1 MFGRNHKNY
10 FSKNFAFPRKKIMS
24 DMVTSRFE
32 MKKPEAVSEKK
43 SPEKCR
49 ICKWL
54 LSFLFLILRFLK
66 DFFRNYARKK
76 KIAVFTLTAF
86 LIIAGFWLFLEMFS
100 RLTLKITPHQ
110 EFFKAETVLKGKK
123 DGFFDFPVET
133 ISFKIT
139 EKDFRPIIGEKEI
152 KTKARGRIV
161 IYNAFSSEDQLLV
174 RRTRFET
181 PDGKIYRI
189 SEQIIVPGAE
199 IKDGKIAPS
208 SVEAEIFADQ
218 PGEEYNIGLTDFII
232 PGFKGT
238 ARYSKFYARSKTPL
252 EGGFSGTAR
261 VVSDKD
267 AEEAKTLLKSKLAE
281 EIIREY
287 KKQIPE
293 NFILFEGAYETSYEE
308 ALFTPLI
315 GEIGENLTTALTA
328 NFKGILIKNEYFSKA
343 LVKAY
348 LGADFIEKAAAADID
363 QVNKK
368 IISQDFEKGEI
379 ILEINNVRL
388 IWHFNESE
396 LKNNLMAGN
405 KSFNEIFGAY
415 DEIERAELVFWPSWW
430 RRVPNNA
437 ERINIEKVLKIVN
450 SGIDSS

>member
-1 MFGRNHKNY
+1 M
-10 FSKNFAFPRKKIMS
+10 
-24 DMVTSRFE
+24 
-32 MKKPEAVSEKK
+32 
-43 SPEKCR
+43 
-49 ICKWL
+49 
-54 LSFLFLILRFLK
+54 
-66 DFFRNYARKK
+66 
-76 KIAVFTLTAF
+76 
-86 LIIAGFWLFLEMFS
+86 
-100 RLTLKITPHQ
+100 
-110 EFFKAETVLKGKK
+110 
-123 DGFFDFPVET
+123 
-133 ISFKIT
+133 
-139 EKDFRPIIGEKEI
+139 
-152 KTKARGRIV
+152 
-161 IYNAFSSEDQLLV
+161 
-174 RRTRFET
+174 
-181 PDGKIYRI
+181 
-189 SEQIIVPGAE
+189 
-199 IKDGKIAPS
+199 
-208 SVEAEIFADQ
+208 
-218 PGEEYNIGLTDFII
+218 
-232 PGFKGT
+232 
-238 ARYSKFYARSKTPL
+238 
-252 EGGFSGTAR
+252 
-261 VVSDKD
+261 VSDKD

-379 ILEINNVRL
+379 ILKINNVRL

-450 SGIDSS
+450 SGVDSS

>member
-199 IKDGKIAPS
+199 IKDEKIAPS

-218 PGEEYNIGLTDFII
+218 PGEEYNIGLTGFII
-232 PGFKGT
+232 PGF
-238 ARYSKFYARSKTPL
+238 
-252 EGGFSGTAR
+252 
-261 VVSDKD
+261 
-267 AEEAKTLLKSKLAE
+267 
-281 EIIREY
+281 
-287 KKQIPE
+287 
-293 NFILFEGAYETSYEE
+293 
-308 ALFTPLI
+308 
-315 GEIGENLTTALTA
+315 
-328 NFKGILIKNEYFSKA
+328 
-343 LVKAY
+343 
-348 LGADFIEKAAAADID
+348 
-363 QVNKK
+363 
-368 IISQDFEKGEI
+368 
-379 ILEINNVRL
+379 
-388 IWHFNESE
+388 
-396 LKNNLMAGN
+396 
-405 KSFNEIFGAY
+405 
-415 DEIERAELVFWPSWW
+415 
-430 RRVPNNA
+430 
-437 ERINIEKVLKIVN
+437 
-450 SGIDSS
+450 